1 MFCSHLQVVAKS
13 LRRPCTPRGSNVTPQ
28 HCKHAPIAVCAHA
41 SKHSTLHLEANEPPA
56 SWNDQGDHKKI
67 EIIVTDWS

>member
-28 HCKHAPIAVCAHA
+28 YSKHAPIAVCAHA
-41 SKHSTLHLEANEPPA
+41 SKDSTLHLEGRRTPRELKRPRR
-56 SWNDQGDHKKI
+56 
-67 EIIVTDWS
+67 